1 MAITKTVQIDGKDV
15 TFRASA
21 AIPRMYRIRFR
32 RDIYQ
37 DMAQLTRGVD
47 ANDPNKSEIAL
58 DNLEMFENIAYLMA
72 KHADPDNVPNTP
84 EEWLEQFN
92 TFSIYTVLPKII
104 ELWGMNTEQ
113 QAESKKKFEQL
124 QGK

>member
-37 DMAQLTRGVD
+37 DMAQLTKEVD

-84 EEWLEQFN
+84 EDWLEQFN
-92 TFSIYTVLPKII
+92 TFSIYTILPKII

>member
-37 DMAQLTRGVD
+37 DMAQLTREVD
-47 ANDPNKSEIAL
+47 ANDPNKSEIEL

-72 KHADPDNVPNTP
+72 KHADPDSVPNTP

-104 ELWGMNTEQ
+104 ELWGLNTEQ

>member
-37 DMAQLTRGVD
+37 DMAQLTKEVD

-72 KHADPDNVPNTP
+72 KHADPDSVPNTP

-104 ELWGMNTEQ
+104 ELWGLNTEQ

>member
-37 DMAQLTRGVD
+37 DMAQLTKEVD
-47 ANDPNKSEIAL
+47 ANDPNKSEIEL

-72 KHADPDNVPNTP
+72 KHADPDSVPNTP

>member
-37 DMAQLTRGVD
+37 DMPQLPKEVD
-47 ANDPNKSEIAL
+47 ANDPKKSEIAL
-58 DNLEMFENIAYLMA
+58 DNWIKE
-72 KHADPDNVPNTP
+72 
-84 EEWLEQFN
+84 
-92 TFSIYTVLPKII
+92 
-104 ELWGMNTEQ
+104 
-113 QAESKKKFEQL
+113 
-124 QGK
+124 

>member
-32 RDIYQ
+32 RDIYK
-37 DMAQLTRGVD
+37 DMAQLTREVD
-47 ANDPNKSEIAL
+47 ANDPNKSEIEL

-84 EEWLEQFN
+84 EDWLEQFN
-92 TFSIYTVLPKII
+92 TFSIYTILPKII

>member
-37 DMAQLTRGVD
+37 DMAQLTKEVD
-47 ANDPNKSEIAL
+47 ANDPNKSEIEL

-72 KHADPDNVPNTP
+72 KHAAPDNVPNTP
-84 EEWLEQFN
+84 EDWLEQFN
-92 TFSIYTVLPKII
+92 TFSIYTILPKII

>member
-1 MAITKTVQIDGKDV
+1 MAITKTIQIDGKDV

-37 DMAQLTRGVD
+37 DMAQLTREVD

-84 EEWLEQFN
+84 EDWLEQFN
-92 TFSIYTVLPKII
+92 TFSIYTILPKII

>member
-37 DMAQLTRGVD
+37 DMAQLTKEVD
-47 ANDPNKSEIAL
+47 ANDPNKSEIEL

-84 EEWLEQFN
+84 EDWLEQFN
-92 TFSIYTVLPKII
+92 TFSIYTILPKII

>member
-37 DMAQLTRGVD
+37 DMAQLTREVD
-47 ANDPNKSEIAL
+47 ANDPNKSEIEL

-72 KHADPDNVPNTP
+72 KHADPDSVPNTP

-92 TFSIYTVLPKII
+92 TFSIYTILPKII
-104 ELWGMNTEQ
+104 ELWGLNTEQ

>member
-84 EEWLEQFN
+84 EDWLEQFN
-92 TFSIYTVLPKII
+92 TFSIYTILPKII

>member
-15 TFRASA
+15 VFRASA

-37 DMAQLTRGVD
+37 DMAQLTKTVD
-47 ANDPNKSEIAL
+47 DNDPNKSEIAL
-58 DNLEMFENIAYLMA
+58 DNLEMFENISYLMA

-92 TFSIYTVLPKII
+92 TFSIYEILPKII
-104 ELWGMNTEQ
+104 ELWGINTEQ
-113 QAESKKKFEQL
+113 QVESKKKFEQL

>member
-37 DMAQLTRGVD
+37 DMAQLTREVD
-47 ANDPNKSEIAL
+47 ANDPNKSEIEL

>member
-37 DMAQLTRGVD
+37 DMAQLTREVD

-84 EEWLEQFN
+84 EDWLEQFN
-92 TFSIYTVLPKII
+92 TFSIYTILPKII

>member
-37 DMAQLTRGVD
+37 DMAQLTKEVD
-47 ANDPNKSEIAL
+47 ANDPNKSEIEL

-72 KHADPDNVPNTP
+72 KHADPDSVPNTP
-84 EEWLEQFN
+84 EEWLDQFN

>member
-37 DMAQLTRGVD
+37 DMAQLTKEVD
-47 ANDPNKSEIAL
+47 ANDPNRSEIAL

-72 KHADPDNVPNTP
+72 KHADPDSVPNTP

>member
-1 MAITKTVQIDGKDV
+1 MAITKTIQIDGKDV

-37 DMAQLTRGVD
+37 DMAQLTKEVD

-84 EEWLEQFN
+84 EDWLEQFN
-92 TFSIYTVLPKII
+92 TFSIYTILPKII

>member
-37 DMAQLTRGVD
+37 DMAQLTKEVD
-47 ANDPNKSEIAL
+47 ANDPNKSEIEL

-84 EEWLEQFN
+84 EDWLEQFN

>member
-37 DMAQLTRGVD
+37 DMAQLTREID

-84 EEWLEQFN
+84 EDWLEQFN
-92 TFSIYTVLPKII
+92 TFSIYTILPKII

>member
-1 MAITKTVQIDGKDV
+1 MAITKTIQIDGKDV

-37 DMAQLTRGVD
+37 DMAQLTREVD

-84 EEWLEQFN
+84 EDWLEQFN

-104 ELWGMNTEQ
+104 ELWGLNTEQ